1 MGVFLHGMGLR
12 LRTIGLPHTR
22 GGVSTTSPPPQ
33 SILLS
38 SPHTWGCF
46 QCPAFLALPRDVFPT
61 HVGVFLKS
69 IFMILSRMRL
79 PHTRGGVSYNMLSSS
94 FVFTSSPHT
103 WGCFRLFFISFIL
116 RYVFPTRVG
125 VFLVSASVSS
135 MVISLPHTR
144 GGVSD
149 RRAVCWTRNRSSPHA
164 WGCFSC
170 MVRILQSHHVFP
182 TRVGVFLPPGVRARA
197 ITCLP
202 PHAWG
207 CFPAA
212 GRRADGCRV
221 FPTCVGVFLHHV

>member
-1 MGVFLHGMGLR
+1 M
-12 LRTIGLPHTR
+12 GLPHTR
-22 GGVSTTSPPPQ
+22 GGVSL
-33 SILLS
+33 ILWAIKNKTRS

-46 QCPAFLALPRDVFPT
+46 YGLQCKSGKRSVFPT
-61 HVGVFLKS
+61 HVGVF
-69 IFMILSRMRL
+69 
-79 PHTRGGVSYNMLSSS
+79 PA
-94 FVFTSSPHT
+94 
-103 WGCFRLFFISFIL
+103 LFYLLHPSL
-116 RYVFPTRVG
+116 C
-125 VFLVSASVSS
+125 
-135 MVISLPHTR
+135 LPHTR

-149 RRAVCWTRNRSSPHA
+149 RRAVCWTRNRSSPHAWGCFRHQRLVPAATTVFPTRVGVFLTIYTCSDAFHGLPHTRGGVSIVQSHNLTGLSSSPHA

>member
-1 MGVFLHGMGLR
+1 MLVSSPHTWGCFLIQIHHRHRDSVFPTHVGVFPALSLLR
-12 LRTIGLPHTR
+12 LASRCLPHTR
-22 GGVSTTSPPPQ
+22 GGVSM
-33 SILLS
+33 
-38 SPHTWGCF
+38 GCSVR
-46 QCPAFLALPRDVFPT
+46 AA
-61 HVGVFLKS
+61 
-69 IFMILSRMRL
+69 
-79 PHTRGGVSYNMLSSS
+79 NEA
-94 FVFTSSPHT
+94 SSPHT

-125 VFLVSASVSS
+125 VFLIGVPFVGPE
-135 MVISLPHTR
+135 IGLPHTR
-144 GGVSD
+144 GGVSVISALFQ
-149 RRAVCWTRNRSSPHA
+149 RRPPSSPHA

>member
-1 MGVFLHGMGLR
+1 MGCSVR
-12 LRTIGLPHTR
+12 
-22 GGVSTTSPPPQ
+22 
-33 SILLS
+33 
-38 SPHTWGCF
+38 
-46 QCPAFLALPRDVFPT
+46 AA
-61 HVGVFLKS
+61 
-69 IFMILSRMRL
+69 
-79 PHTRGGVSYNMLSSS
+79 NEA
-94 FVFTSSPHT
+94 SSPHT

-125 VFLVSASVSS
+125 VFLIGVPFVGPE
-135 MVISLPHTR
+135 IGLPHTR
-144 GGVSD
+144 GGVSVISALFQ
-149 RRAVCWTRNRSSPHA
+149 RRPPSSPHA
-164 WGCFSC
+164 WGCFYRAESQPDG
-170 MVRILQSHHVFP
+170 IIVFP